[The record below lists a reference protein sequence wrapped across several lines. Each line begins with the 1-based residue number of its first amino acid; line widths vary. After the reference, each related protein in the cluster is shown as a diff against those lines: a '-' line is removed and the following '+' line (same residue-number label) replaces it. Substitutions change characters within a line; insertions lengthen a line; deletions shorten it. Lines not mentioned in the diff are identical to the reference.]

1 MGGCV
6 SDIDKPAAPPKNVRT
21 RTEASVGVVHTDTPV
36 GAICRCGIISNL
48 SEWNNKEYN
57 YVKLISIIVI

>member
-21 RTEASVGVVHTDTPV
+21 RTEASVGVVHTDTLV

-48 SEWNNKEYN
+48 SEWNNK
-57 YVKLISIIVI
+57 